1 MHVQLKVRSF
11 FLASEDLRPAANDQF
26 SLQVGRP
33 RFFAMPPKGKAA
45 PRSKRYAG
53 MLESIKLQR
62 EGAKKLLKELR
73 SSKKNEDRRHTRL
86 MKSAR
91 KLDAKDLMEMAALK
105 QLSEAQMMLFADEMG
120 VKRTR
125 HSAVNAEAERPG
137 QPSAPS
143 GQVVMALENRDPFE
157 EDEGVVAPLVQQADE
172 LETQP

>member
-1 MHVQLKVRSF
+1 MHVQLKVRSV
-11 FLASEDLRPAANDQF
+11 FLAPEDLRPAASDQF